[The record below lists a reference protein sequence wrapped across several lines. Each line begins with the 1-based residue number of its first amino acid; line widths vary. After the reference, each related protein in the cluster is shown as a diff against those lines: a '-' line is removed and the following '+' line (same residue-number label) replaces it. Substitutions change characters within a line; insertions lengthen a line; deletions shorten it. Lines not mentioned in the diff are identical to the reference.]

1 MSGEPAKTRRLRT
14 AEEWLMTA
22 LLRMVLAHCA
32 RPDGTLDSFAWA
44 ANAEAMR
51 LLAARGLIRIDD
63 DAGDRVRATVLS
75 EGASVLDLAHARE
88 LIVRNREIMDGAPV
102 FRGTRVAVHMI
113 AELIA
118 QAATPAEL
126 IESYPRLTPEM
137 IRLAPVY
144 AAAFPVRVRRR
155 HNRPWRDRKP
165 VHSARR
171 HLTDGP

>member
-1 MSGEPAKTRRLRT
+1 M
-14 AEEWLMTA
+14 
-22 LLRMVLAHCA
+22 
-32 RPDGTLDSFAWA
+32 
-44 ANAEAMR
+44 
-51 LLAARGLIRIDD
+51 
-63 DAGDRVRATVLS
+63 LS
-75 EGASVLDLAHARE
+75 EGASVLDLVRARE
-88 LIVRNREIMDGAPV
+88 LIVGDREIMGGVPV
-102 FRGTRVAVHMI
+102 FRGTRLPAHTI

-118 QAATPAEL
+118 RGATPAEL

-155 HNRPWRDRKP
+155 RNRPRRDRKP